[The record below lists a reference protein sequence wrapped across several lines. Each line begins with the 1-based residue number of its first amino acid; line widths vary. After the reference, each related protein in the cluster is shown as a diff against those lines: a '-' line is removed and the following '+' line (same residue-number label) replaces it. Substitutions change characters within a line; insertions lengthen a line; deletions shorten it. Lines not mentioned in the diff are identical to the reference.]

1 MSAKSPGVV
10 SSAGTLFS
18 LRMVSS
24 EEVLLRH
31 FRALRDDMYLLIKA
45 GPSRVAGGRLFSAL
59 TTPGERT
66 VAGGALRQGRLTISN
81 NRLPTPEKASGR
93 RLRVFCKGSKTPP
106 EQI

>member
-45 GPSRVAGGRLFSAL
+45 SRSTGRCGRPFSAL
-59 TTPGERT
+59 TTPGFGD
-66 VAGGALRQGRLTISN
+66 VPAVPYDKDG
-81 NRLPTPEKASGR
+81 
-93 RLRVFCKGSKTPP
+93 
-106 EQI
+106 